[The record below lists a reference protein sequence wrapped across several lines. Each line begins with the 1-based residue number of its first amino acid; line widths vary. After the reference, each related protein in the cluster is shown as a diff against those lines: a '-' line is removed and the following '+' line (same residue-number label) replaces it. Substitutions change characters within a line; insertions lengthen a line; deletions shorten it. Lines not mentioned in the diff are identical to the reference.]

1 MLVNFQIFYIINWT
15 FKNYKYKIISLLV
28 VFISKKLL
36 TFENDLL
43 YLKVVLLYLLNLEQ
57 LDQTPVKN
65 VRAFLIVCTL
75 HYSFQEKQLQKKI
88 ETGFHTNTIII
99 ES

>member
-1 MLVNFQIFYIINWT
+1 M
-15 FKNYKYKIISLLV
+15 
-28 VFISKKLL
+28 
-36 TFENDLL
+36 

-88 ETGFHTNTIII
+88 ETGFHTNTIISLSHEKQKDQKI
-99 ES
+99 SCEQYEISSSW